1 MRREITGAAAQWSGV
16 GRFFE
21 AITAPTGALVLMYHS
36 INDGDASR
44 FIDPANGLSVDLF
57 ERQMAFLGKHR
68 KVVSL
73 SELVTQIRAG
83 TVPSKDTV
91 CITFDDGYLD
101 NLTVAAPILKRHGF
115 AATLYLATGY
125 ISRAESQWSDVLHSS
140 VARRTRPQLKLA
152 LPGVQDVNLGAPAER
167 DAALRVVRSHLLE
180 STYEVRSAVLSELM
194 RQLAPDGDMP
204 RLTMNWDDA
213 RRLRDEY
220 PLFEFGGHTRNHID
234 LRTQPV
240 GIATTEIEGCSHDIR
255 RELGI
260 APRHFS
266 FPYGRW
272 NARSREVVIGA
283 GWSSAMGSGFDL
295 RIGPNSDTFALPR
308 IDAPRFMTDFRF
320 KTSGA
325 HPGLFSALGWR

>member
-1 MRREITGAAAQWSGV
+1 MGASAHWSGL
-16 GRFFE
+16 GRVFE
-21 AITAPTGALVLMYHS
+21 ATTAPTGALVLMYHS
-36 INDGDASR
+36 IQHGDASH
-44 FIDPANGLSVDLF
+44 FVDPANALPVDMF

-68 KVVSL
+68 KVVPL
-73 SELVTQIRAG
+73 SELVAQIRAG
-83 TVPSKDTV
+83 ATPSKDTV

-125 ISRAESQWSDVLHSS
+125 IGRAESQWSDVLHTS
-140 VARRTRPQLKLA
+140 VVRRTRSRLKLA
-152 LPGVQDVNLGAPAER
+152 LPGLNDVNLDAPAER
-167 DAALRVVRSHLLE
+167 GTALRLVRSHLLE
-180 STYEVRSAVLSELM
+180 ATYEVRSEVLSEVV
-194 RQLAPDGDMP
+194 RQLAPDVELP

-234 LRTQPV
+234 LRAQPV
-240 GIATTEIEGCSHDIR
+240 ASATAEIESCSQDIR

-260 APRHFS
+260 TPQHFS

-272 NARSREVVIGA
+272 NARCREVVAGA
-283 GWSSAMGSGFDL
+283 GWSSAMGSGVDL
-295 RIGPNSDTFALPR
+295 RIGPNSDIFAMPR
-308 IDAPRFMTDFRF
+308 IEAPRFMTDFRF

-325 HPGLFSALGWR
+325 HPGLFAALGWH